1 MSLNKQIKI
10 FAEISADG
18 TQIVLLA
25 DGPEEDV
32 IYAARLLQL
41 MTPLFSPSDPP
52 GALVCPLTFQAV
64 VQLSTTFAGKW
75 TVGPKLTTWLQQEM
89 FARSLPNDKLSILL
103 PANLVPRTYQVEGA
117 LKIASTG
124 RMVIFDEPGPQ
135 PIDTPIFT
143 PSGWTTLGQLGAGS
157 IVFNRRGVPARVR
170 QLKRFG
176 EQPVY
181 RVTLNDRTS
190 TLANGSHRW
199 RIKTQRDRYANND
212 GRVLSTDEMR
222 EMLSRPNA
230 SPPRIFLPDQPVLEL
245 PLAPVPV
252 EAYVYGALLGDGSL
266 GGAHM
271 SISCPDDEILRVVK
285 LEARTL
291 GTTSRWNTPDDG
303 RCQSLVFHRNGE
315 LKTKL
320 SLLGACVSAEHKH
333 VHPSYLHNHELFRR
347 GVLAGLLDTDGCVIP
362 DGAAVEFCS
371 ASRQLAEDVAWLARS
386 LGAVVTVSEPQPA
399 WYVKEGQRVPCLPKH
414 RVQMR
419 FPMDGPNP
427 FRVARKADHWAAL
440 AAKAKHRAPIRSVRS
455 VEPAG
460 VAEVCCI
467 EMDTEEELDRVYLT
481 DTALIPTR
489 NTGKTVTTIL
499 GLRER
504 AAQGGVVAPIVVVCP
519 NGVADSWV
527 SHFREW
533 APNWTAIAWRGT
545 PDFRKRLVGTHDVY
559 VVSYE
564 TARRDAKN
572 TNPRQSPLVAL
583 GAKTVV
589 CDEQHLIKNAQTDR
603 SRAVRRLAK
612 RAENFVGLSGTPITH
627 SPKNLWPALDAMAPG
642 AWPSSERWL
651 ERYCLTIPGDYG
663 ADKVIGMNEYTEPE
677 FWNCMLGQHRRV
689 AKADVLTELPPK
701 VYSIR
706 TVELPGPYRS
716 AYDQMAADMLAQLP
730 DGTELSVMGVLAQLT
745 RLSQLACAAADVETT
760 TELKVDEDGI
770 EREHVHQK
778 VHLKN
783 PSWKVDAMLEVLEE
797 RCGPNGGE
805 QVVVFAPSRQLIDL
819 AGAAAKRAGYRV
831 GYVKGGQSAKDRTSN
846 ISAFQAGELDVICV
860 VTQAGGVGITLT
872 AARTAVFLA
881 RPWSLVDALQA
892 EDRLHRIGAEHE
904 SIEIIDIV
912 AKNTIDTRVR
922 AVLKERA
929 GALSDLVKD
938 PRVVAEL
945 LGGASVTR
953 IGAKERVA

>member
-1 MSLNKQIKI
+1 MADTYKQNKQIKI

-32 IYAARLLQL
+32 VYAARLLQL
-41 MTPLFSPSDPP
+41 MTPLFNPSDPP

-75 TVGPKLTTWLQQEM
+75 TVGPKLTAWLQQEM

-124 RMVIFDEPGPQ
+124 RMVIFDEPG
-135 PIDTPIFT
+135 
-143 PSGWTTLGQLGAGS
+143 
-157 IVFNRRGVPARVR
+157 
-170 QLKRFG
+170 
-176 EQPVY
+176 
-181 RVTLNDRTS
+181 
-190 TLANGSHRW
+190 
-199 RIKTQRDRYANND
+199 
-212 GRVLSTDEMR
+212 
-222 EMLSRPNA
+222 
-230 SPPRIFLPDQPVLEL
+230 
-245 PLAPVPV
+245 
-252 EAYVYGALLGDGSL
+252 
-266 GGAHM
+266 
-271 SISCPDDEILRVVK
+271 
-285 LEARTL
+285 
-291 GTTSRWNTPDDG
+291 
-303 RCQSLVFHRNGE
+303 
-315 LKTKL
+315 
-320 SLLGACVSAEHKH
+320 
-333 VHPSYLHNHELFRR
+333 
-347 GVLAGLLDTDGCVIP
+347 
-362 DGAAVEFCS
+362 
-371 ASRQLAEDVAWLARS
+371 
-386 LGAVVTVSEPQPA
+386 
-399 WYVKEGQRVPCLPKH
+399 
-414 RVQMR
+414 
-419 FPMDGPNP
+419 
-427 FRVARKADHWAAL
+427 
-440 AAKAKHRAPIRSVRS
+440 
-455 VEPAG
+455 
-460 VAEVCCI
+460 
-467 EMDTEEELDRVYLT
+467 
-481 DTALIPTR
+481 
-489 NTGKTVTTIL
+489 TGKTVTTIL

-504 AAQGGVVAPIVVVCP
+504 AAAGHVVAPIIVVCP

-527 SHFREW
+527 NHFREW
-533 APNWTAIAWRGT
+533 APNWSAIAWRGT
-545 PDFRKRLVGTHDVY
+545 PDFRRRLIGTHDVY

-572 TNPRQSPLVAL
+572 TNPRQSPLIAL
-583 GAKTVV
+583 GANTVV

-651 ERYCLTIPGDYG
+651 DRYCLTIPGDYG

-701 VYSIR
+701 IYSIR

-745 RLSQLACAAADVETT
+745 RLSQLACAAADVETW

-819 AGAAAKRAGYRV
+819 AGHAAKQAGYRV
-831 GYVKGGQSAKDRTSN
+831 GYVKGGQTAKDRTGQ
-846 ISAFQAGELDVICV
+846 IAAFQAGELDVMCV

-938 PRVVAEL
+938 PRIVAEL